1 MKILFIV
8 MMLVPA
14 WAGAAETQKPK
25 PAIDAKALIQKIETA
40 HRGKTSHAV
49 ARMHVVTGFWER
61 KLTMEMWGEGRE
73 RFFAVIRAPKK
84 ERGTATLKRDDEVWN
99 YLPKIDRLIKVP
111 SSLMGDSWMGS
122 HITNDDLVKED
133 KVEELF
139 DLTVKGVKGSTVT
152 ILCVPKPDAA
162 VVWGK
167 IIYRIDSERLIAL
180 NVDYFDEDG
189 EKVRTMI
196 FDRVRKISGGL
207 VPLRMKIIPIED
219 LGEYTEIIYDKL
231 ELDIPLKKGLFSI
244 RTLRKRK

>member
-1 MKILFIV
+1 MKILFLAMI
-8 MMLVPA
+8 LVPA

-25 PAIDAKALIQKIETA
+25 PAIDAKALILKVETA

-84 ERGTATLKRDDEVWN
+84 ERGTATLKRDDEMWN

-111 SSLMGDSWMGS
+111 ASLMGDSWMGS

-133 KVEELF
+133 KIEELF
-139 DLTVKGVKGSTVT
+139 DLTVTKVKGSTVT
-152 ILCVPKPDAA
+152 VLCVPKPDAA
-162 VVWGK
+162 VVWDK

-180 NVDYFDEDG
+180 NVDYYDEDG
-189 EKVRTMI
+189 EKVRTMV
-196 FDRVRKISGGL
+196 FDRARKIAGRW
-207 VPLRMKIIPIED
+207 VPLRMKVIPID
-219 LGEYTEIIYDKL
+219 DPGEYTEIIYDKL

-244 RTLRKRK
+244 RALRRRK